1 MSPVGGGSV
10 AGTTGR
16 GLPMEALEA
25 QLGWYGHSGS
35 IELRGHV
42 SNVGWQQ
49 WSEGHCGTTGKS
61 QRLEAVQIRLTGE
74 AAE

>member
-42 SNVGWQQ
+42 SNCRMAAVV
-49 WSEGHCGTTGKS
+49 CGA
-61 QRLEAVQIRLTGE
+61 LWNDW
-74 AAE
+74 